1 MLQHSFVLDALG
13 TTGADTFSHFEM
25 LLEEHRRMDTEKENQ
40 ETSSCTATTTSTRSV
55 PSRLARL
62 VPTIGKFHTHLPL
75 RKAFE
80 VYNAKH
86 CLTARKHIQI
96 SFNEIRHIMNL
107 AQIMAFCPENES
119 EAREQ
124 NKDLLPSIKD
134 ATITP
139 DPSNTQNNDV
149 TGQFR
154 GPKFISFDG
163 DQTLYS
169 DGANFE
175 SNLELAY
182 YLYLLLKNGVTVAVV
197 TAAGYEYKTEKY
209 EYRLSGLLR
218 YFQQMGLTE
227 QECERFYLF
236 GGECNY
242 LIQLKSDFKL
252 HPVRE
257 DGPGGWCTSTKH
269 MPDAPANWKENQVQE
284 LLNVAE
290 ECVHKTVKEMNL
302 RGRVIRKKRSVGL
315 VPTARG
321 NHNSS
326 SDMTR
331 ESLDETV
338 LRIHEVL
345 GKMNEGQGPGL
356 PYCAFNGGSDC
367 WIDCGNKRV
376 GVQILQSYT
385 GIVAEQ
391 TLHIGDQ
398 FLNTGNDYAAR
409 AVSPCIW
416 IINPQET
423 TYILK
428 SILRLAG
435 VSVTLPTKDI
445 EASLVTID
453 AKELHHEDGKPLSG
467 SEKRGSS
474 VDFNEMERRACAV
487 QTMDVYTGDTST
499 TK

>member
-1 MLQHSFVLDALG
+1 MLQHSFVLDALE

-40 ETSSCTATTTSTRSV
+40 ETSGCPTTSTRSV

-80 VYNAKH
+80 VYNAKRKYRARPPPLAPLDRVLSSRCFLTNNYSLTCFAD

-119 EAREQ
+119 EVREQ

-139 DPSNTQNNDV
+139 DPPNAQNNDV

-209 EYRLSGLLR
+209 EYRLSGLLS

-290 ECVHKTVKEMNL
+290 VCVHKTVKELNL

-315 VPTARG
+315 VPAARG

-345 GKMNEGQGPGL
+345 DKMNEGQGPGL

-385 GIVAEQ
+385 G
-391 TLHIGDQ
+391 
-398 FLNTGNDYAAR
+398 
-409 AVSPCIW
+409 
-416 IINPQET
+416 
-423 TYILK
+423 
-428 SILRLAG
+428 
-435 VSVTLPTKDI
+435 
-445 EASLVTID
+445 
-453 AKELHHEDGKPLSG
+453 
-467 SEKRGSS
+467 
-474 VDFNEMERRACAV
+474 M
-487 QTMDVYTGDTST
+487 
-499 TK
+499 